1 MSGKKSGNTTQVVYE
16 LAKPLADSLG
26 LDLWDVRFE
35 KEGAD
40 WYLRVF
46 IDKEGG
52 VSIDDCEAL
61 SRPLNTILDE
71 EDPIEQ
77 AYVFEVGS
85 PGLGRELRKPE
96 HFEKYI
102 GDEIRLKLYKALNG
116 RKEITGLLKSFDKN
130 SIKVEVNGQETEIEL
145 SSCAYVRLNDD
156 NDLF

>member
-1 MSGKKSGNTTQVVYE
+1 MSGKKSGNTTQVVWE

-26 LDLWDVRFE
+26 LELWDVRFE

-71 EDPIEQ
+71 TDPIEA
-77 AYVFEVGS
+77 AYIFEVGS

-96 HFEKYI
+96 HFEKFL
-102 GDEIRLKLYKALNG
+102 GDEIRLKLYRALNG
-116 RKEITGLLKSFDKN
+116 RKEITGILKAYDK
-130 SIKVEVNGQETEIEL
+130 SGITVEVDGTDNVIEF
-145 SSCAYVRLNDD
+145 SGCAYIRLNDD
-156 NDLF
+156 SDLF